1 MGEDPIDVIEIKE
14 DPIKVIEIKEDPIDV
29 IEIKEDPIDVIEIKE
44 VKTEIIEIKED
55 PIKVIEI
62 KEDPC
67 IKTHQVITNL
77 SVTTGEELSTEKT
90 VEPMALTTKK
100 SKKSVVTVDTVEP
113 EEEPKPQANLS
124 NVTSTE
130 ELEKVQIQPVITPA
144 EEEPTKKKI
153 EIFRNLQ
160 KVDVH
165 VEAETKEKAEA
176 EPSLISSVKERE
188 ISKPT
193 DKDVVAGDKPTSV
206 EENVIKVVKPEGK
219 EKVKTKSSKK
229 AADVSKKVDKKK
241 KVKREKSKVKAD
253 LKPKQE
259 VKVVKDKRSKPV
271 VKNTAE
277 KEIPLVEKIAAGSVQ
292 KVVMETDGLKQA
304 DEEKP
309 VVECSQNIIVKNP
322 QEQPKEKV
330 ESVVLKLDSEESYGS
345 ITSPVPVEILPVKK
359 VDVGTY
365 DSPKVKE
372 KHHVEREPEE
382 CTKMDSAESMTN
394 LKQEKVKDKKTNK
407 EIELE
412 VEKEMKN
419 IVNLQGNSPVRVK
432 TKTRQQ
438 EEQTDEPETPA
449 EVVLKLQE
457 PVVQIDEPE
466 TPAEAVLKPQEP
478 VVQIDESETPAE
490 AVLKLQEPVAQI
502 DESETPAEVV

>member
-100 SKKSVVTVDTVEP
+100 PKKSVVTVDTVEP

-130 ELEKVQIQPVITPA
+130 ELEKVQIQPVVTPV

-176 EPSLISSVKERE
+176 EPSLMSSVKERE
-188 ISKPT
+188 IPPT
-193 DKDVVAGDKPTSV
+193 DKVVVAGDKPTSV
-206 EENVIKVVKPEGK
+206 EGNVIKVVKLEGK

-241 KVKREKSKVKAD
+241 KIKREKSKVKAD

-304 DEEKP
+304 KP
-309 VVECSQNIIVKNP
+309 VVGCSQNIIVKSP

-330 ESVVLKLDSEESYGS
+330 ESVKLDSEELSGS
-345 ITSPVPVEILPVKK
+345 ITSPVPVEILAVKK
-359 VDVGTY
+359 VDVGAY
-365 DSPKVKE
+365 DSPKVKDNIR
-372 KHHVEREPEE
+372 KEPEKFNIKK
-382 CTKMDSAESMTN
+382 CTKLDSAESIAN
-394 LKQEKVKDKKTNK
+394 LKQEKKK
-407 EIELE
+407 
-412 VEKEMKN
+412 EKKKN
-419 IVNLQGNSPVRVK
+419 NGWGGGGK
-432 TKTRQQ
+432 K
-438 EEQTDEPETPA
+438 
-449 EVVLKLQE
+449 K
-457 PVVQIDEPE
+457 
-466 TPAEAVLKPQEP
+466 K
-478 VVQIDESETPAE
+478 
-490 AVLKLQEPVAQI
+490 KKKKKK
-502 DESETPAEVV
+502 

>member
-1 MGEDPIDVIEIKE
+1 MGSEQKTNKKKVKDECKGDEVEKSEDEKDLIPTEEQTEEFLLIRNDDVFSQNEESLEIKDE
-14 DPIKVIEIKEDPIDV
+14 E
-29 IEIKEDPIDVIEIKE
+29 E
-44 VKTEIIEIKED
+44 VIEIKED

-130 ELEKVQIQPVITPA
+130 ELEKVQIQPVVTPA

-176 EPSLISSVKERE
+176 ESSLMSSVKERE
-188 ISKPT
+188 ISPT
-193 DKDVVAGDKPTSV
+193 DKVVVAGDKPTSV
-206 EENVIKVVKPEGK
+206 GENVIKVVKPEGK

-229 AADVSKKVDKKK
+229 AADVSKKVDKEKK
-241 KVKREKSKVKAD
+241 IKREKSKVKVD

-277 KEIPLVEKIAAGSVQ
+277 KEIPLVEKIAADSVQ
-292 KVVMETDGLKQA
+292 KVVEETDGLKQA
-304 DEEKP
+304 DEAKP
-309 VVECSQNIIVKNP
+309 VVECSQNIIVQNP

-345 ITSPVPVEILPVKK
+345 ITSP
-359 VDVGTY
+359 
-365 DSPKVKE
+365 
-372 KHHVEREPEE
+372 
-382 CTKMDSAESMTN
+382 A
-394 LKQEKVKDKKTNK
+394 
-407 EIELE
+407 
-412 VEKEMKN
+412 
-419 IVNLQGNSPVRVK
+419 
-432 TKTRQQ
+432 
-438 EEQTDEPETPA
+438 
-449 EVVLKLQE
+449 
-457 PVVQIDEPE
+457 
-466 TPAEAVLKPQEP
+466 
-478 VVQIDESETPAE
+478 
-490 AVLKLQEPVAQI
+490 
-502 DESETPAEVV
+502 

>member
-14 DPIKVIEIKEDPIDV
+14 DPIKVIEIKE
-29 IEIKEDPIDVIEIKE
+29 
-44 VKTEIIEIKED
+44 VKTEIIETKEVPIKVIEMKED
-55 PIKVIEI
+55 PIEIIETKEVPIEVIEI

-67 IKTHQVITNL
+67 IKTHQVVVNL
-77 SVTTGEELSTEKT
+77 AVTTVEEFSTEKT
-90 VEPMALTTKK
+90 VEPTALTTKK
-100 SKKSVVTVDTVEP
+100 LKKSVVTVDTVEP
-113 EEEPKPQANLS
+113 EEELKPQANLS

-130 ELEKVQIQPVITPA
+130 ELEKVQIQPVVTPA

-188 ISKPT
+188 ISPT
-193 DKDVVAGDKPTSV
+193 DKVVVAGDKPTSV
-206 EENVIKVVKPEGK
+206 GENVIKVVKPEGK

-229 AADVSKKVDKKK
+229 AADASKKVDKKK

-259 VKVVKDKRSKPV
+259 VKVVKDKRSNPV
-271 VKNTAE
+271 
-277 KEIPLVEKIAAGSVQ
+277 VEKIAADSVQ
-292 KVVMETDGLKQA
+292 KLVVESRGLKKVA
-304 DEEKP
+304 EAKP
-309 VVECSQNIIVKNP
+309 VVECSQNITVKNP

-372 KHHVEREPEE
+372 NIRKEPEKFNIKK
-382 CTKMDSAESMTN
+382 CTKLDSAESMAN
-394 LKQEKVKDKKTNK
+394 LKQEKKK
-407 EIELE
+407 
-412 VEKEMKN
+412 EKKKN
-419 IVNLQGNSPVRVK
+419 NGWGGGGK
-432 TKTRQQ
+432 K
-438 EEQTDEPETPA
+438 
-449 EVVLKLQE
+449 K
-457 PVVQIDEPE
+457 
-466 TPAEAVLKPQEP
+466 K
-478 VVQIDESETPAE
+478 
-490 AVLKLQEPVAQI
+490 KKKKKK
-502 DESETPAEVV
+502 

>member
-1 MGEDPIDVIEIKE
+1 MGKAIEPKQISKITTLRSTSGKEQTLVSPPSEQKTEKKKVKDECKGDEVEESEDEKDLIPTEEQTEEFLIRNDDVFSQNEESLEIKDEEEIIEIKE
-14 DPIKVIEIKEDPIDV
+14 DPI
-29 IEIKEDPIDVIEIKE
+29 E
-44 VKTEIIEIKED
+44 VIEIKED

-77 SVTTGEELSTEKT
+77 AVTTIEELSTEKT

-113 EEEPKPQANLS
+113 EEELKPQANLS

-130 ELEKVQIQPVITPA
+130 ELEKVQIQPVVTPV

-176 EPSLISSVKERE
+176 EPSLMSSVKERE
-188 ISKPT
+188 IPPT
-193 DKDVVAGDKPTSV
+193 DKVVVAGDKPTSV
-206 EENVIKVVKPEGK
+206 EGNVIKVVKLEGK

-241 KVKREKSKVKAD
+241 KIKREKSKVKAD

-277 KEIPLVEKIAAGSVQ
+277 KEIPFVEKTAADSVQ
-292 KVVMETDGLKQA
+292 KVVVESSGLKKVA
-304 DEEKP
+304 EAKP

-330 ESVVLKLDSEESYGS
+330 ESVKLKLDSEEPYGS

-372 KHHVEREPEE
+372 KHHVEKEPEKFNIKK
-382 CTKMDSAESMTN
+382 CTKMDSIEFMAN
-394 LKQEKVKDKKTNK
+394 LKQQKVEDKKENNVV
-407 EIELE
+407 ELE
-412 VEKEMKN
+412 VEKEVKN
-419 IVNLQGNSPVRVK
+419 IVNLQGNS
-432 TKTRQQ
+432 
-438 EEQTDEPETPA
+438 
-449 EVVLKLQE
+449 
-457 PVVQIDEPE
+457 
-466 TPAEAVLKPQEP
+466 
-478 VVQIDESETPAE
+478 
-490 AVLKLQEPVAQI
+490 
-502 DESETPAEVV
+502 

>member
-1 MGEDPIDVIEIKE
+1 MGKAIEPKQISKITTLRSTSGKEQTLVSPPSEQKTEKKKVKDEGKGDEVEESEDEKDLIPTEEQTEELLIRNDDVFSQNEESLEIKDEEEIIEIKE
-14 DPIKVIEIKEDPIDV
+14 DPI
-29 IEIKEDPIDVIEIKE
+29 E
-44 VKTEIIEIKED
+44 VIEIKED

-77 SVTTGEELSTEKT
+77 AVTTIEELSTEKT

-113 EEEPKPQANLS
+113 EEELKPQANLS
-124 NVTSTE
+124 NVTFTE
-130 ELEKVQIQPVITPA
+130 ELEKVQIQPVVTPA

-176 EPSLISSVKERE
+176 EPSLTSSVKERE
-188 ISKPT
+188 ISPT
-193 DKDVVAGDKPTSV
+193 DKVVVAGDKPTSV
-206 EENVIKVVKPEGK
+206 GENVIKVVKPEGK

-229 AADVSKKVDKKK
+229 AAGVSKKVDKKK

-277 KEIPLVEKIAAGSVQ
+277 KEIPFVEKIAADSVQ
-292 KVVMETDGLKQA
+292 KVVEETDGLKQA
-304 DEEKP
+304 DEAKP
-309 VVECSQNIIVKNP
+309 VVECSQNIIVQNP

-345 ITSPVPVEILPVKK
+345 ITSP
-359 VDVGTY
+359 
-365 DSPKVKE
+365 
-372 KHHVEREPEE
+372 
-382 CTKMDSAESMTN
+382 A
-394 LKQEKVKDKKTNK
+394 
-407 EIELE
+407 
-412 VEKEMKN
+412 
-419 IVNLQGNSPVRVK
+419 
-432 TKTRQQ
+432 
-438 EEQTDEPETPA
+438 
-449 EVVLKLQE
+449 
-457 PVVQIDEPE
+457 
-466 TPAEAVLKPQEP
+466 
-478 VVQIDESETPAE
+478 
-490 AVLKLQEPVAQI
+490 
-502 DESETPAEVV
+502 

>member
-1 MGEDPIDVIEIKE
+1 MG
-14 DPIKVIEIKEDPIDV
+14 
-29 IEIKEDPIDVIEIKE
+29 
-44 VKTEIIEIKED
+44 
-55 PIKVIEI
+55 
-62 KEDPC
+62 
-67 IKTHQVITNL
+67 
-77 SVTTGEELSTEKT
+77 
-90 VEPMALTTKK
+90 TKK

-113 EEEPKPQANLS
+113 EEELKPQANLS

-130 ELEKVQIQPVITPA
+130 ELEKVQIQPVVTPA

-176 EPSLISSVKERE
+176 ESSLMSSVKERE
-188 ISKPT
+188 ISPT
-193 DKDVVAGDKPTSV
+193 DKVVVAGDKPTSV
-206 EENVIKVVKPEGK
+206 GENVIKVVKPEGK

-229 AADVSKKVDKKK
+229 AADASKKADKKK
-241 KVKREKSKVKAD
+241 KVKREKSKVKVD

-259 VKVVKDKRSKPV
+259 VKVVKDKKSKPF

-292 KVVMETDGLKQA
+292 KVVVETDGLKQA

-330 ESVVLKLDSEESYGS
+330 ESVKLKLDSEELSGS

-372 KHHVEREPEE
+372 KHHVEKEPEE

-394 LKQEKVKDKKTNK
+394 LKQEKVKDKQGDRVGGGKRN
-407 EIELE
+407 
-412 VEKEMKN
+412 EKYRKF
-419 IVNLQGNSPVRVK
+419 
-432 TKTRQQ
+432 TR
-438 EEQTDEPETPA
+438 
-449 EVVLKLQE
+449 
-457 PVVQIDEPE
+457 
-466 TPAEAVLKPQEP
+466 
-478 VVQIDESETPAE
+478 
-490 AVLKLQEPVAQI
+490 
-502 DESETPAEVV
+502 